1 MIPAQGAHTYAKE
14 TLMVR
19 VLLTFSI
26 LGLFVITS
34 CGKKPVGIVEK
45 EVTYDSDGTT
55 MKGYLAYNGDL
66 VGKRPGIL
74 VVHEWWG
81 LNSYA
86 RKRAHMLAELGY
98 AAMAVDMYGE
108 GRQATHPDDAG
119 KFAQEVMQN
128 IGTAKNRFTA
138 ASALLAQQEI
148 CDPQRI
154 AAIGYCFGGGVVLH
168 MARLGLPLAGVAS
181 FHGSLATA
189 SPAQPGQV
197 KAKVLVCNGA
207 DDTFIPAELIETFK
221 KEMDSAGVDYRF
233 INYPGA
239 LHGFTNPEATAL
251 GEKFKIPLAYN
262 EAADKQSWTDLQ
274 EFLTR
279 IFPK

>member
-1 MIPAQGAHTYAKE
+1 MIRG
-14 TLMVR
+14 
-19 VLLTFSI
+19 LLVFCI
-26 LGLFVITS
+26 LGLFAITS

-45 EVTYDSDGTT
+45 EVTYNSDGTV
-55 MKGYLAYNGDL
+55 MKGYLAYNGD
-66 VGKRPGIL
+66 VEGKRPGIL

-98 AAMAVDMYGE
+98 VAMAVDMYGD
-108 GRQATHPDDAG
+108 GKQANHPDDAG
-119 KFAQEVMQN
+119 KFASEVMQN
-128 IGTAKNRFTA
+128 MGTAKARFTA
-138 ASALLAQQEI
+138 ASTLLARQEV

-154 AAIGYCFGGGVVLH
+154 AAIGYCFGGGVVLQ

-197 KAKVLVCNGA
+197 KARVLVCNGA
-207 DDTFIPAELIETFK
+207 DDKFIPPGLIESFK

-251 GEKFKIPLAYN
+251 GEKFNIPLAYN

-274 EFLTR
+274 EFLKR
-279 IFPK
+279 VFPQ

>member
-1 MIPAQGAHTYAKE
+1 MT
-14 TLMVR
+14 R
-19 VLLTFSI
+19 RLLVFCI
-26 LGLFVITS
+26 LGLSAITS

-45 EVTYDSDGTT
+45 EVTYISGETT
-55 MKGYLAYNGDL
+55 MKGYLAYNGD
-66 VGKRPGIL
+66 VAGKRPGIL

-98 AAMAVDMYGE
+98 VAMAVDMYGD
-108 GRQATHPDDAG
+108 GKQATHPDDAG
-119 KFAQEVMQN
+119 KFASEVMQN
-128 IGTAKNRFTA
+128 IGTAKARFSA
-138 ASALLAQQEI
+138 ASSLLERQEV

-207 DDTFIPAELIETFK
+207 DDKFIPAELIESFK

-239 LHGFTNPEATAL
+239 LHAFTNPEATAM
-251 GEKFKIPLAYN
+251 GEKFKLPLAYN
-262 EAADKQSWTDLQ
+262 EAADKQSWMDLQ
-274 EFLTR
+274 EFLKR
-279 IFPK
+279 VFPK